1 MKKSISLFIYT
12 CVFIFC
18 GLNHAKAQNKAQDLP
33 QNLEL
38 TTPKMTFVETV
49 YDFGKVRQG
58 EKIVTS
64 FYFKNTGTKPLQ
76 ILQVQ
81 ASCGCTASQW
91 KKEPIQPNEVSEIT
105 VTFDTAYKG
114 DLIGKQSKYLL
125 IISNSVEKEQKLVM
139 QGEVSKQ

>member
-1 MKKSISLFIYT
+1 MKKSLFILIF
-12 CVFIFC
+12 FIFC
-18 GLNHAKAQNKAQDLP
+18 ANVVSFAQNKAQDLQ

-49 YDFGKVRQG
+49 YDFGKAKLG
-58 EKIVTS
+58 EKISTA

-81 ASCGCTASQW
+81 ASCGCTASKW
-91 KKEPIQPNEVSEIT
+91 KKELIQPNEVSEIT

-114 DLIGKQSKYLL
+114 DMTGKQSKYLL
-125 IISNSVEKEQKLVM
+125 IISNSPEKEQKLTI
-139 QGEVSKQ
+139 QGEVSN